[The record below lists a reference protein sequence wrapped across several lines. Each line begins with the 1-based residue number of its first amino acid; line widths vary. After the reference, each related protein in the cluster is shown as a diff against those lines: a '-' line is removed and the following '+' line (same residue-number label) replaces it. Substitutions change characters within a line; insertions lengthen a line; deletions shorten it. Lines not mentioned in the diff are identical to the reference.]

1 MKNLLGR
8 IGAMFAWVYNL
19 GIRLNDLVEKRFGK
33 SFGLIFDFMKISEV
47 FLILLLVG
55 ILGIVY
61 LLLKLIGGSI

>member
-1 MKNLLGR
+1 
-8 IGAMFAWVYNL
+8 MFAWVYNL